1 MAAGSALRSENPTA
15 PVVEE
20 PATLDIPLPSR
31 SLRLGLGATPC
42 NDAVST
48 TEIPVADGDIP
59 TPTASVTTTT
69 SHPEPR
75 GRHRLRAPSS
85 ALKAR
90 TALVAMAAGA
100 GAFALSGSGAQ
111 QSTPTAEPPAPDVTL
126 AAAGTGTDLGPGIA
140 ASTPESDMSVF
151 DDQLPQGAKLAKAK
165 AAAREAKLRPEVASP
180 IPLGVYDLTSA
191 FAPRWGAFHGG
202 IDLAAPLGTPIHAAT
217 DGVVVEAGPASGYG
231 NWVQIK
237 APDGTIT
244 MYGHMSSSGVH
255 VSKGQH
261 VTAGDTIAVVGSEG
275 FSTGPH
281 VHFEVWKGGK
291 MKIDPAVWLA
301 AKGVRLSALHG

>member
-15 PVVEE
+15 PAAEE

-31 SLRLGLGATPC
+31 NLRLGLGTTPGS
-42 NDAVST
+42 DAVST
-48 TEIPVADGDIP
+48 TEIPVANDDIP
-59 TPTASVTTTT
+59 TSTPPVAVAT
-69 SHPEPR
+69 SHPEPV

-100 GAFALSGSGAQ
+100 GAFALAGSGAQ
-111 QSTPTAEPPAPDVTL
+111 QATPVAEPAPDVAL
-126 AAAGTGTDLGPGIA
+126 AASGTDADLGPGIA
-140 ASTPESDMSVF
+140 ASAPEADMSVF
-151 DDQLPQGAKLAKAK
+151 DDQLPQGAKLAKQK
-165 AAAREAKLRPEVASP
+165 AAAREAKLRPEVMSP

-191 FAPRWGAFHGG
+191 YAPRWGAFHGG
-202 IDLAAPLGTPIHAAT
+202 IDMAAPLGTPIHAAT
-217 DGVVVEAGPASGYG
+217 DGVVVAAGPASGYG

-244 MYGHMSSSGVH
+244 MYGHMSASGVH
-255 VSKGQH
+255 VSKGDH
-261 VTAGDTIAVVGSEG
+261 VTAGDVIALVGSEG

-281 VHFEVWKGGK
+281 VHFEVWKDGK

-301 AKGVRLSALHG
+301 AKGVHLSALHG